1 VTTDT
6 SGPSG
11 SSTIVAAYQGMPGAF
26 SEEAARI
33 MLGSSASLLPCRT
46 LEDVFAAL
54 VDGRAHAAVVPV
66 SNSIAGDV
74 PRCRALIAHHTL
86 RVVSEYD
93 LPIAQTLLAS
103 RGATLSTV
111 RRVYSHPVALAQCR
125 EFLSAH
131 PALTP
136 IVTFDT
142 AGAVAEVI
150 ERGRPDEAAIG
161 SARAA
166 HVWGATIL
174 VQRIQDRA
182 DNCTRF
188 VHVVPYGRLDADP
201 VAMG

>member
-1 VTTDT
+1 MTTNA
-6 SGPSG
+6 SEI
-11 SSTIVAAYQGMPGAF
+11 SSPVVAAYQGMPGAF

-33 MLGSSASLLPCRT
+33 MLGASASLLPCRT
-46 LEDVFAAL
+46 LEDVFAAIA
-54 VDGRAHAAVVPV
+54 DGRAHSAVVPV

-74 PRCRALIAHHTL
+74 PRCKALIARHTL

-93 LPIAQTLLAS
+93 LPIAQALLAS

-111 RRVYSHPVALAQCR
+111 RRVFSHPVALAQCGV
-125 EFLSAH
+125 FLSAH

-161 SARAA
+161 SVRAA
-166 HVWGATIL
+166 HVWGATVL

-182 DNCTRF
+182 DNRTRF
-188 VHVVPYGRLDADP
+188 VHVVP
-201 VAMG
+201 

>member
-1 VTTDT
+1 MTTHT
-6 SGPSG
+6 SGT
-11 SSTIVAAYQGMPGAF
+11 SSIVAAYQGMPGAF

-33 MLGSSASLLPCRT
+33 MLGASASLLPCRT
-46 LEDVFAAL
+46 LEDVFAAIA
-54 VDGRAHAAVVPV
+54 DGRAHSAVVPV

-74 PRCRALIAHHTL
+74 PRCLALIAQQTL

-93 LPIAQTLLAS
+93 LPIAQALIAA

-111 RRVYSHPVALAQCR
+111 RRVYSHPVALAQCGA
-125 EFLSAH
+125 FLSAH

-150 ERGRPDEAAIG
+150 ARGRSDEAAIG
-161 SARAA
+161 SVRAA
-166 HVWGATIL
+166 QVWGATVL

-182 DNCTRF
+182 DNRTRF
-188 VHVVPYGRLDADP
+188 VHVAP
-201 VAMG
+201 